1 MTTQVI
7 AARPDGAPANPSRRR
22 FVQGAAGLILGLYLA
37 PQGATR
43 AAAADAAWQP
53 NAFVRIGTDGI
64 VTIYAK
70 HLEMG
75 QGAYT
80 GLATL
85 LAEELD
91 AAWESVR
98 VEGAPANTELYKNF
112 AMGMQGTGGS
122 SAMANS
128 YEQMRRAGAV
138 ARAMLVAA
146 AAQRWQVPASE
157 MTVAQGVVSHAATG
171 RRASFGE
178 LAEAA
183 ARQPVPN
190 DVPLKSPQAFTLIG
204 KASLPRAD
212 GADKVRGRALFT
224 QDVQLPGMLVAAPA
238 HPRRFGAKVRRFNA
252 DKALA
257 VPGVQAVVPFEG
269 SATRFAGVAVLA
281 THTWAARTGRDAL
294 EIEWDETSAYRE
306 GSDQILARYRDIA
319 GRPGVPAADKGDA
332 EAALA
337 AAARVIETDFE
348 YPYLAHASMEPLNCV
363 VRLDDDSCEI
373 WNGEQFQTPDQRA
386 IADYLGIALER
397 VTLHQLY
404 AGGSFGRRAGSHADY
419 VLEAVAIARAARAQG
434 LRAPIKMVWTREDD
448 MRGGYYRPLYLHRAR
463 VGLDA
468 QGRVSAWH
476 VRIVG
481 QSILEGSPFAP
492 MAVKDGIDISS
503 VEGLSDLS
511 YDVPNLRVELHTVR
525 DVAVPV
531 LWFRSVGH
539 THTAFTAETL
549 IDEAAVAAGQD
560 PVAYRRALL
569 QGHPRH
575 LAALDLAAE
584 RAGWGRPL
592 APGAPGARRGRGV
605 AVHESFH
612 SVAAQVVEVTVGAN
626 GSLKVDRVVCAVD
639 CGIAIN
645 PDVVRAQMEGGIG
658 FALSAALH
666 GAITLKEG
674 MVEQSN
680 FHDYPVLRMNE
691 MPKVEVH
698 IVPSQAAPTG
708 VGEPGVPPL
717 APALANAIF
726 DAVGVRV
733 RSLPIRTPLAAA
745 GA

>member
-224 QDVQLPGMLVAAPA
+224 QDVQLPGMLVAVPA

-281 THTWAARTGRDAL
+281 THTWAARTGRDVL

-745 GA
+745 SA

>member
-224 QDVQLPGMLVAAPA
+224 QDVQLPGMLVAVPA

-269 SATRFAGVAVLA
+269 SATRFAGVAALA

-434 LRAPIKMVWTREDD
+434 LRAPIKMGWTREDD

-584 RAGWGRPL
+584 RAGWGR
-592 APGAPGARRGRGV
+592 R
-605 AVHESFH
+605 
-612 SVAAQVVEVTVGAN
+612 
-626 GSLKVDRVVCAVD
+626 
-639 CGIAIN
+639 
-645 PDVVRAQMEGGIG
+645 
-658 FALSAALH
+658 
-666 GAITLKEG
+666 
-674 MVEQSN
+674 
-680 FHDYPVLRMNE
+680 
-691 MPKVEVH
+691 
-698 IVPSQAAPTG
+698 
-708 VGEPGVPPL
+708 
-717 APALANAIF
+717 
-726 DAVGVRV
+726 
-733 RSLPIRTPLAAA
+733 
-745 GA
+745 